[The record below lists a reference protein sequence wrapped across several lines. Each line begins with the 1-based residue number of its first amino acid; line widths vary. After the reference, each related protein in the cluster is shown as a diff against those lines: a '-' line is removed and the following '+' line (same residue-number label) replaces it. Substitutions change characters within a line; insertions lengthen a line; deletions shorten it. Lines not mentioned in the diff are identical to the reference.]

1 MKTNLIVFVA
11 FMAIAISGHSQESG
25 QAVSQPVTAPAAT
38 ASQAAQ
44 TIAPVDTGGFVP
56 PAPRQPLPAI
66 DESQVI
72 SRARVL
78 EGGRTITL
86 ERIQPPDLPEP
97 PNLAVPRLTPEEMAA
112 RRAAWLAGR
121 RAHPVVMAGLSGM
134 IYDHKTTLLWW
145 RYGDVEYQAWSNV
158 DFNLFRG
165 ISQVEMDGTTY
176 HLFMMFSD
184 QSTAPRRLR
193 SGRVITPK
201 QPEIPL
207 LPEEPGFVVIQGD
220 PSDEGALRVVS
231 ELHDYYQFKRD
242 QLVAAYEQQLRY
254 QAAAQAWEK
263 AHPPQPENVTI
274 RVWNMSADQAE
285 SLKGEA
291 QP

>member
-1 MKTNLIVFVA
+1 MEQRGFQSLQGNL
-11 FMAIAISGHSQESG
+11 SGGNGRHDLSSFHDVQR
-25 QAVSQPVTAPAAT
+25 PVHR
-38 ASQAAQ
+38 AAQ
-44 TIAPVDTGGFVP
+44 APLGTGNH
-56 PAPRQPLPAI
+56 AQ
-66 DESQVI
+66 
-72 SRARVL
+72 
-78 EGGRTITL
+78 T
-86 ERIQPPDLPEP
+86 
-97 PNLAVPRLTPEEMAA
+97 
-112 RRAAWLAGR
+112 AG
-121 RAHPVVMAGLSGM
+121 
-134 IYDHKTTLLWW
+134 
-145 RYGDVEYQAWSNV
+145 N
-158 DFNLFRG
+158 
-165 ISQVEMDGTTY
+165 
-176 HLFMMFSD
+176 
-184 QSTAPRRLR
+184 
-193 SGRVITPK
+193 
-201 QPEIPL
+201 PL